1 MNWKDYYAREL
12 AGEPGQAFIRE
23 KLSRYSQGDPQL
35 AEIIANGGIVSFPP
49 TSICYSGEL
58 IARLVGTL

>member
-35 AEIIANGGIVSFPP
+35 AEIIANGGIVSFPH